1 MFRWLRKLMYKFL
14 RKSAKPKMY
23 ANLYW
28 CEIRDKN
35 WELLMW
41 KLLRKV
47 KEDDRYTCYADPV
60 TGKQYWNDV
69 RDDEFVIHARLINE
83 GKAMTLPDLKK
94 IPTIC
99 TEANGSKMIQLY
111 ILLHLGIAITK
122 Y

>member
-23 ANLYW
+23 SNLYW

-94 IPTIC
+94 K
-99 TEANGSKMIQLY
+99 EHELMIEFWQ
-111 ILLHLGIAITK
+111 A
-122 Y
+122 